1 MTGNLVALLSFRNLP
16 LAIYEKTM
24 DAIISLVQRSN
35 KWADKYSDRINPF
48 VHRLLECHLL
58 DILQQYNESESRLK
72 LERLVAASVEDMLK
86 TNEITDG
93 IVNEFGLPTASE
105 MRSKSNKRR
114 VIRGME
120 DGDVRLIENAVG
132 NLNIME

>member
-1 MTGNLVALLSFRNLP
+1 MTGNLVALLSYGNLP
-16 LAIYEKTM
+16 SAIYEKNM

-58 DILQQYNESESRLK
+58 DILQQYNESESRSK
-72 LERLVAASVEDMLK
+72 LERLIAASVEDMFK
-86 TNEITDG
+86 TNEITDN
-93 IVNEFGLPTASE
+93 IANEFGLPTATE

-114 VIRGME
+114 VIRGLE

-132 NLNIME
+132 NLNILE